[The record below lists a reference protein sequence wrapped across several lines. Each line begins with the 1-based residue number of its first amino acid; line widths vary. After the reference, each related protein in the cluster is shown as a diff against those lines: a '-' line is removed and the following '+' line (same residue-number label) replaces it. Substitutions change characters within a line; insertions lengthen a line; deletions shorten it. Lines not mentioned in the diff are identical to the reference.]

1 MDTRGTGCSPDR
13 LLARVEGAR
22 LTGFQVL
29 ALDFDGTLTEGDR
42 PDAAVLE
49 AVRQSRRA
57 GRRVVLV
64 TGRILAE
71 LRAVFPEVEAEFDA
85 VVAEN
90 GAVIA
95 TGGDV
100 TDVAAPIDPALGNAL
115 AHRDIAFRS
124 GRVIVAC
131 EAEHAPVVLAEV
143 GRLGLDCQLVRNR
156 AALMV
161 LPSGVTKG
169 TGLIEVL
176 GELGVSRHCALA
188 VGDAE
193 NDLPLLE
200 VCEVGVAVANGV
212 DSLRQRAD
220 IVLGEPDGDGIVA
233 LLRGA
238 VVSGEQR
245 VPTLRRR
252 LELGSA
258 TDGSPVSLPTS
269 QLTLLVTGGSGAG
282 KSYLVGMLVE
292 QLVGLRYAVLV
303 VDLEGDHIGL
313 GSRRGIVVLGG
324 TRDPPSPAD
333 VIALLDDRFGSVVLD
348 LSLVEE
354 QAQVGYLE
362 RLLPAVHELQ
372 AACGS
377 PHWLV
382 LDEAH
387 AALGAAGPDH
397 LGRPPPGGGQLLAT
411 HRPQDL
417 PATVQVRLDAA
428 VLLPGEGQGAA
439 DALATAAG
447 WFGQPTELTEQL
459 DGLAFG
465 HAVLVGDD
473 GRPPVT
479 FQVGRRLVEH
489 VRHWHK
495 YTDAHLSDEHAFRF
509 GPDGRD
515 GVARNVREFHRG
527 LRRVTE
533 ATLTAHARRRDLSRW
548 VEEILQARHLAAAI
562 RSLESD
568 LTLERRPATAV
579 RTDLLR
585 AIEVHY
591 LERIPPRDP
600 EQRLA
605 GQ

>member
-1 MDTRGTGCSPDR
+1 MLT
-13 LLARVEGAR
+13 RVEGTH
-22 LTGFQVL
+22 LPGFQVL
-29 ALDFDGTLTEGDR
+29 AFDYDGTLTEGDR
-42 PDAAVLE
+42 PDAAVLD
-49 AVRQSRRA
+49 AVRQNRRA

-85 VVAEN
+85 IVAEN

-95 TGGDV
+95 TGDDV
-100 TDVAAPIDPALGNAL
+100 TDVAAPIDPALGHAL
-115 AHRDIAFRS
+115 AHRDISFRS

-131 EAEHAPVVLAEV
+131 DAEHAPAVLAEV

-220 IVLGEPDGDGIVA
+220 IVLDEPDGDGIVA
-233 LLRGA
+233 LLQGP
-238 VVSGEQR
+238 VVSGEER
-245 VPTLRRR
+245 VATSRRR
-252 LELGSA
+252 LELGTTAEGNPA
-258 TDGSPVSLPTS
+258 TLPTS
-269 QLTLLVTGGSGAG
+269 QLTLLITGGSGAG

-292 QLVGLRYAVLV
+292 QLVRLRYAVLV
-303 VDLEGDHIGL
+303 VDREGDHIGL
-313 GSRRGIVVLGG
+313 GSRRGIVVFGG
-324 TRDPPSPAD
+324 TPDPPSPAD
-333 VIALLDDRFGSVVLD
+333 VIALLAHRFGSVVLD
-348 LSLVEE
+348 LSLMEE
-354 QAQVGYLE
+354 QAQLGYLK

-372 AACGS
+372 EACGS

-387 AALGAAGPDH
+387 ASLGAAGPEH

-411 HRPQDL
+411 YRPQDL
-417 PATVQVRLDAA
+417 APTVQARLDAA
-428 VLLPGEGQGAA
+428 VLLPGDGHGAD

-447 WFGQPTELTEQL
+447 WFGQPTELVKQVQ
-459 DGLAFG
+459 GLAFG
-465 HAVLVGDD
+465 HAVAVADSD
-473 GRPPVT
+473 PKPTT
-479 FQVGRRLVEH
+479 FQVGRRLVKH
-489 VRHWHK
+489 IRHWHK
-495 YTDAHLSDEHAFRF
+495 YADAHLADEHAFRF
-509 GPDGRD
+509 GPDGHG

-527 LRRVTE
+527 LRQVTD
-533 ATLTAHARRRDLSRW
+533 ATLTAHAHRRDLSRW
-548 VEEILQARHLAAAI
+548 VEEILQARQLAAVI
-562 RSLESD
+562 SGLERD
-568 LTLERRPATAV
+568 LALGRRPATTV

-591 LERIPPRDP
+591 LEPFPRRGA
-600 EQRLA
+600 E
-605 GQ
+605 

>member
-1 MDTRGTGCSPDR
+1 M
-13 LLARVEGAR
+13 LARVEGTR

-29 ALDFDGTLTEGDR
+29 AFDYDGTLTEGNR
-42 PDAAVLE
+42 PDAAVLD
-49 AVRQSRRA
+49 AVRQNRRA

-71 LRAVFPEVEAEFDA
+71 LRAMFPEVEAEFDA
-85 VVAEN
+85 IVAEN

-95 TGGDV
+95 MGDDV
-100 TDVAAPIDPALGNAL
+100 TDVAAPIDPALGHAL
-115 AHRDIAFRS
+115 AHRDITFRS
-124 GRVIVAC
+124 GRVLVAC
-131 EAEHAPVVLAEV
+131 DAKHAPAVLAEV

-193 NDLPLLE
+193 NDIPLLE

-220 IVLGEPDGDGIVA
+220 IVLEEPDGAGIVT
-233 LLRGA
+233 LLQGP

-245 VPTLRRR
+245 VPTTRRR
-252 LELGSA
+252 LELGTA
-258 TDGSPVSLPTS
+258 TDGNPVTLPTS

-292 QLVGLRYAVLV
+292 QLVRLRYAVLV
-303 VDLEGDHIGL
+303 VDREGDHIGL
-313 GSRRGIVVLGG
+313 GSRRGIVVFGG
-324 TRDPPSPAD
+324 TPDPPSPAD
-333 VIALLDDRFGSVVLD
+333 VIALLADRFGSVVLD
-348 LSLVEE
+348 LSLMEE
-354 QAQVGYLE
+354 VAQMGYLE

-372 AACGS
+372 EACGS

-387 AALGAAGPDH
+387 ASLGAAGPEH
-397 LGRPPPGGGQLLAT
+397 LGRPPPGSGQLLAT
-411 HRPQDL
+411 YRPQDL
-417 PATVQVRLDAA
+417 APTVQARLDAA
-428 VLLPGEGQGAA
+428 VLLPGDGQGAD

-447 WFGQPTELTEQL
+447 WFGQPTELTEQVQE
-459 DGLAFG
+459 LAFG
-465 HAVLVGDD
+465 HALLVADH
-473 GRPPVT
+473 GRPPTT
-479 FQVGRRLVEH
+479 FEVGRRFVEH
-489 VRHWHK
+489 IRHWHK
-495 YTDAHLSDEHAFRF
+495 YADAHLSDEHAFRF
-509 GPDGRD
+509 GPDGHG

-527 LRRVTE
+527 LRQVTD
-533 ATLTAHARRRDLSRW
+533 ATLTAHAHRRDLSRW
-548 VEEILQARHLAAAI
+548 VQEILQARQLAAVI
-562 RSLESD
+562 RGLESD
-568 LTLERRPATAV
+568 LALGRRPATAV
-579 RTDLLR
+579 RADLVR

-591 LERIPPRDP
+591 LEPIPRRGPT
-600 EQRLA
+600 
-605 GQ
+605 